1 MKISYKDLEP
11 YMSEE
16 DKNEYLESLLIQ
28 REERKMKEDRDFHI
42 GMACILAFLLTMAI
56 LYLLAGGF

>member
-16 DKNEYLESLLIQ
+16 DKNEYLKKLLIQ
-28 REERKMKEDRDFHI
+28 REEKEMKEDRDFHI
-42 GMACILAFLLTMAI
+42 GMACILTFFLAMAI